1 MEFGFCEFAD
11 KNDKI
16 VKRLLKGSNNKND
29 PFGLKAINDN
39 IAEEIFPECS
49 TWMPN
54 LVYMYYFNAMCHVLR
69 ENKVIKKNKSEW
81 YRQRKL
87 KDWVALYEKVLSEWI
102 KNCDISKDN
111 GFTSQELYNS
121 YITKMEY
128 LEFFDEDVDNE
139 SENRLGKLKE
149 TERFKFIKEVI
160 EDTIHQDGSTP
171 ERKDILYKLEEKG
184 KNKKWLGKL
193 EREEKVDYIIRVLKK
208 SKNNN
213 SLTAEIIK
221 TVLEYK
227 NNLSLMN
234 LTSENISHRL
244 DEAIKKERIN
254 DIRVKFNELK
264 IDTTNDKKN
273 LLSEIQMYSLV
284 QRAIKCMYY
293 TMITEKEIGKKYE
306 EKREEIFKLIREKL
320 IREKLIREKTSNIIR
335 KKTIKEEASYKFIT
349 EILKK
354 IRVYYED
361 EKKEVLEEI
370 EKKIRERE
378 QEIQGV
384 YSNIGIKLPEENLP
398 NNYIDTFH
406 WQYRPEDEKESK
418 KFCIQY
424 YLCEIF
430 EKDE

>member
-16 VKRLLKGSNNKND
+16 VKKLLKTSNNKND

-49 TWMPN
+49 TWIPN

-128 LEFFDEDVDNE
+128 LEFFDEDFDNE
-139 SENRLGKLKE
+139 SENRLSKLKE

-160 EDTIHQDGSTP
+160 EGTIHQDGSTP
-171 ERKDILYKLEEKG
+171 ERKDILDKLEEKG
-184 KNKKWLGKL
+184 KNKKWVGKL

-221 TVLEYK
+221 TVLRDEDENK
-227 NNLSLMN
+227 SSQLRK
-234 LTSENISHRL
+234 LTYEIISKKL
-244 DEAIKKERIN
+244 DKAIRKEKIN
-254 DIRVKFNELK
+254 DIRVKFNELE
-264 IDTTNDKKN
+264 IDTTKDKKA
-273 LLSEIQMYSLV
+273 LLSKIQMYSLV
-284 QRAIKCMYY
+284 QRAIKCIYY

-306 EKREEIFKLIREKL
+306 EEREEIFKLIR
-320 IREKLIREKTSNIIR
+320 
-335 KKTIKEEASYKFIT
+335 KKPSKRNEETIKEEASYKFIT
-349 EILKK
+349 DILKK
-354 IRVYYED
+354 IREYCKD

-370 EKKIRERE
+370 KKKIRERE
-378 QEIQGV
+378 EEIQGRH
-384 YSNIGIKLPEENLP
+384 SNIGIKLPEENLP

-406 WQYRPEDEKESK
+406 WQYRPKDEKETPQ
-418 KFCIQY
+418 FCIQY

>member
-16 VKRLLKGSNNKND
+16 VKKLLKTSNNKND

-128 LEFFDEDVDNE
+128 LEFFDEDFDNE
-139 SENRLGKLKE
+139 SENRLSKLKE

-160 EDTIHQDGSTP
+160 EGTIHQDGSTP

-184 KNKKWLGKL
+184 KNKKWVGKL
-193 EREEKVDYIIRVLKK
+193 EREEKVDYIIRVLNK
-208 SKNNN
+208 SKNKS

-227 NNLSLMN
+227 SSPQLTY
-234 LTSENISHRL
+234 LTSENISGKL
-244 DEAIKKERIN
+244 DDAIKKEKIN

-264 IDTTNDKKN
+264 IVTTDKEKVK
-273 LLSEIQMYSLV
+273 LSRIQMYSLV
-284 QRAIKCMYY
+284 QRAIKCIYY

-306 EKREEIFKLIREKL
+306 EEREKIFKLIGKNP
-320 IREKLIREKTSNIIR
+320 SNITE
-335 KKTIKEEASYKFIT
+335 KTIKEEASRKFIKD
-349 EILKK
+349 ILGK
-354 IRVYYED
+354 IRKYCED

-370 EKKIRERE
+370 KKKIRERE
-378 QEIQGV
+378 EEIQGRH
-384 YSNIGIKLPEENLP
+384 SNIGIKLPEENLP

-406 WQYRPEDEKESK
+406 WQYRPKDEKETPQ
-418 KFCIQY
+418 FCIQY